1 MKIKLFA
8 PIDCSSFYCSC
19 ERVFR
24 PELKDRSICVLSNN
38 DGCVIS
44 LTPEVKSLGIR
55 IGTPFFK
62 VRDMLAKNKVVVFSS
77 NYCLYGDMS
86 RRVMQVIKQFSDK
99 VEVYSIDEAFI
110 EIEAED
116 EDIENERI
124 RLQKIAEE
132 IHHTVMRGTGIPVR
146 VSIAE
151 TKTLAK
157 VGSDVTKKLLKEKK
171 IPTVC
176 FWNHPDKIVSM
187 KTTSIGDVW
196 GVGRGWADK
205 LQDIGIYTAYNLFE
219 ADNMMIG
226 KKYSVIL
233 QRTTF
238 ELQGVICNP
247 IESENS
253 QRKSLIRSRM
263 FGYKLTDPKLILQAV
278 STHVARGAEKL
289 REEKLVTGVL
299 SVAITTGRHSTNKN
313 LGRASIELSKPTN
326 DTLVLSKIAADLF
339 KKCYAEKNEKGE
351 VYQYVKAGV
360 VFYDLKRDD
369 TQTHSF
375 FEFINTEKNEIMDT
389 LDKINKKFG
398 TNAIVVAS
406 QGTPDKLRG
415 NSAANKKES
424 TEWSMKRNHMSPR
437 YTTVWRE
444 LMKVKIG

>member
-8 PIDCSSFYCSC
+8 LIDCSSFYCSC

-44 LTPEVKSLGIR
+44 LTPEVKTLGIR
-55 IGTPFFK
+55 IGTPLFK
-62 VRDMLAKNKVVVFSS
+62 VRDILHKNKVAVFSS

-86 RRVMQVIKQFSDK
+86 RRVMQLIKQFSTN

-110 EIEAED
+110 ELEADD
-116 EDIENERI
+116 EDIDNERI
-124 RLQKIAEE
+124 RLQKLAEE

-171 IPTVC
+171 IPAVC
-176 FWNHPDKIVSM
+176 FWHHPDKIVSM

-196 GVGRGWADK
+196 GVGRGFGDK

-226 KKYSVIL
+226 KKYNVIL
-233 QRTTF
+233 QRTCI
-238 ELQGVICNP
+238 ELQGVVCNP
-247 IESENS
+247 IDPDRH

-263 FGYKLTDPKLILQAV
+263 FGHKLTDPKLILQAI

-289 REEKLVTGVL
+289 RQEGVIAGVL
-299 SVAITTGRHSTNKN
+299 SVGISTGRHSQNKKF
-313 LGRASIELSKPTN
+313 GRASIELSKPTN
-326 DTLVLSKIAADLF
+326 DTFELSRVAADLF
-339 KKCYAEKNEKGE
+339 KKCYVEKNEKGE
-351 VYQYVKAGV
+351 PYQYTKAGV
-360 VFYDLKRDD
+360 IFYDLKKDD
-369 TQTHSF
+369 SQTNSF
-375 FEFINTEKNEIMDT
+375 FDFINTEKNEIMET

-415 NSAANKKES
+415 NSAANVKES
-424 TEWSMKRNHMSPR
+424 AEWSMKRHHMSPR
-437 YTTVWRE
+437 YTTVWKE
-444 LMKVKIG
+444 LLKVKIG

>member
-8 PIDCSSFYCSC
+8 LIDCSSFYCSC

-62 VRDMLAKNKVVVFSS
+62 VRDMLAKNKVAVFSS

-86 RRVMQVIKQFSDK
+86 RRVMQVISQFSDNM
-99 VEVYSIDEAFI
+99 EVYSIDEAFI
-110 EIEAED
+110 ELEADD
-116 EDIENERI
+116 EDVENEKI
-124 RLQKIAEE
+124 RLQNIAEE
-132 IHHTVMRGTGIPVR
+132 IHHTVMKGTGIPVR

-171 IPTVC
+171 TPVVC
-176 FWNHPDKIVSM
+176 FWNHPDKAVSL

-196 GVGRGWADK
+196 GIGRGWGEK

-219 ADNMMIG
+219 ADAGAIG
-226 KKYSVIL
+226 QKYNVVL
-233 QRTTF
+233 QKTTL
-238 ELQGVICNP
+238 ELQGIVCNP
-247 IESENS
+247 IDSGRP

-263 FGYKLTDPKLILQAV
+263 FGHKLTDPKLILQAV

-289 REEKLVTGVL
+289 RQENLVAGVL
-299 SVAITTGRHSTNKN
+299 SVEISTGQHSTNKTF
-313 LGRASIELSKPTN
+313 GRASIELSKPTN
-326 DTLVLSKIAADLF
+326 DTMELSKIAADLF
-339 KKCYAEKNEKGE
+339 KKCHVEKNQKGE
-351 VYQYVKAGV
+351 AYQYVKAGV
-360 VFYDLKRDD
+360 VFHDLKKDD
-369 TQTHSF
+369 SPTNSF
-375 FEFINTEKNEIMDT
+375 FDFINTEKNEIMST
-389 LDKINKKFG
+389 LDAINKKFG

-415 NSAANKKES
+415 NSAANIKES
-424 TEWSMKRNHMSPR
+424 AEWSMKRNHMSPR
-437 YTTVWRE
+437 YTTVWKE

>member
-8 PIDCSSFYCSC
+8 LIDCSAFYCSC

-62 VRDMLAKNKVVVFSS
+62 VRDMLAKNKVAVFSS

-86 RRVMQVIKQFSDK
+86 RRVMQVIKQFSEN

-110 EIEAED
+110 ELVADD

-124 RLQKIAEE
+124 RLQKLAEE

-171 IPTVC
+171 IPAVC
-176 FWNHPDKIVSM
+176 FWHHPDKIVSM

-196 GVGRGWADK
+196 GVGRGWGDK
-205 LQDIGIYTAYNLFE
+205 LQDIGIYTAYNLAE
-219 ADNMMIG
+219 ADNKMIG
-226 KKYSVIL
+226 KKYNIIL
-233 QRTTF
+233 QKTCL
-238 ELQGVICNP
+238 ELQGIICNH
-247 IESENS
+247 IETNRQ
-253 QRKSLIRSRM
+253 QRKSLIRSRS
-263 FGYKLTDPKLILQAV
+263 FGHKLTDPKLILQAL

-289 REEKLVTGVL
+289 RQEKLVTGTL

-326 DTLVLSKIAADLF
+326 DTLVLSKIATDLF
-339 KKCYAEKNEKGE
+339 KKCYTEKNKKGE
-351 VYQYVKAGV
+351 PYQYVKAGV
-360 VFYDLKRDD
+360 VFYDLKSES
-369 TQTHSF
+369 TTTHSF
-375 FEFINTEKNEIMDT
+375 FDFINSEKNEIMYT

-406 QGTPDKLRG
+406 QGTPDKSRG

-424 TEWSMKRNHMSPR
+424 TEWSMKRQMMSPR

-444 LMKVKIG
+444 LLKVKIG